1 MSHSVGFVSRVVFGV
16 VRLHL
21 FNDRGLKM
29 KRYTLEQIEK
39 NDHQNWLATRKMSA
53 AAISRKLCLQYFE
66 QVKRYPDDRP
76 SADGYKRQKQRYRR
90 LIEQC
95 KNEKD

>member
-1 MSHSVGFVSRVVFGV
+1 
-16 VRLHL
+16 
-21 FNDRGLKM
+21 M
-29 KRYTLEQIEK
+29 KRYTIEQIED
-39 NDHQNWLATRKMSA
+39 NDHQNWLATRKMSD

-66 QVKRYPDDRP
+66 QVKRYPNDRQ

-95 KNEKD
+95 KNERINQDVN